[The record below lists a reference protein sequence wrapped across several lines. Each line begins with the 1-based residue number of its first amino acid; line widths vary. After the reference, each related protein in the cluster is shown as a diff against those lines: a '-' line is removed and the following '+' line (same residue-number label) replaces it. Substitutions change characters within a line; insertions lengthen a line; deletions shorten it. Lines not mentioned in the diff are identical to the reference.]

1 MADAITSLKGISL
14 SVAALSAGQVASQD
28 LPGMLQGCQSKM
40 NELILQLKT
49 LQAAMP
55 ANSAN
60 RVTLNT
66 ALSTLYT
73 VGKFDFSN
81 FAQSHLAET
90 VFNYA

>member
-1 MADAITSLKGISL
+1 MADAITSLKGVSFGA
-14 SVAALSAGQVASQD
+14 AALSAGEAVSQD

-49 LQAAMP
+49 LQSALP

-60 RVTLNT
+60 RTTLNA

-90 VFNYA
+90 VFSYA